1 MKASSLIFAL
11 ESVIENYGDMEVA
24 LSNNIDKKP
33 SILFSVSLYEKDIY
47 DRKLWQLNDFLK
59 SNPFVLLGPSF
70 DKDAR
75 IRKIRMEK
83 LTKCLNTALERCNNI
98 LTLSENPWVCT
109 YYEGAV
115 QAYRDILDL
124 IENGLHPEISVGEMR
139 QNVRDSTRDSLVKLG
154 WYDDPLEL
162 GGDKK

>member
-33 SILFSVSLYEKDIY
+33 SILFSVSIYEKDLY

-70 DKDAR
+70 DKDER
-75 IRKIRMEK
+75 IRKIRLEK
-83 LTKCLNTALERCNNI
+83 LTKCLN
-98 LTLSENPWVCT
+98 
-109 YYEGAV
+109 
-115 QAYRDILDL
+115 
-124 IENGLHPEISVGEMR
+124 IENGLPPEISVGEMR
-139 QNVRDSTRDSLVKLG
+139 QNVRDSTRDSLIKLG
-154 WYDDPLEL
+154 WYDHPFEL
-162 GGDKK
+162 GGDK

>member
-33 SILFSVSLYEKDIY
+33 SILFSVSIYEKDLY

-70 DKDAR
+70 DKDLR
-75 IRKIRMEK
+75 IRKIRLEK
-83 LTKCLNTALERCNNI
+83 LTKCLN
-98 LTLSENPWVCT
+98 
-109 YYEGAV
+109 
-115 QAYRDILDL
+115 
-124 IENGLHPEISVGEMR
+124 IENGLPPEISVGEMR
-139 QNVRDSTRDSLVKLG
+139 QNVRDSTRDSPTKLG
-154 WYDDPLEL
+154 WYDDLLEL

>member
-33 SILFSVSLYEKDIY
+33 SILFSVSIYEKDLF

-75 IRKIRMEK
+75 IRKIRLEK

-98 LTLSENPWVCT
+98 LTL
-109 YYEGAV
+109 
-115 QAYRDILDL
+115 
-124 IENGLHPEISVGEMR
+124 
-139 QNVRDSTRDSLVKLG
+139 
-154 WYDDPLEL
+154 LEL